1 MCGGEG
7 GRVSPFVLLLRRPW
21 LRSRPCPPRIERCF
35 ARYEEGHQKWD
46 LINCRPRRAFIAVH
60 GSPHKAAAGYRRT
73 WREGHNASSKFFVGG
88 PLHTLNHREETAA

>member
-1 MCGGEG
+1 M
-7 GRVSPFVLLLRRPW
+7 VLTLNNSSLTVELVDPRQDAHLLGAR
-21 LRSRPCPPRIERCF
+21 LTEQRCF

-88 PLHTLNHREETAA
+88 PLHTLNHREETA